1 MKELTSAQRFII
13 DKLYDGYTISTTTQD
28 NLLNNIIV
36 ISAYIDNHIR
46 ISTCMTAN
54 EVNNLIE
61 SNLIIMESENDK
73 SYIYFKLSPHPKY
86 IKTQLI
92 KLHTIAHHNI
102 NNNLNPINTPTNDII
117 RTRIHPINQFPGW
130 KQHANKNN
138 PNNKRN

>member
-102 NNNLNPINTPTNDII
+102 KPITLII
-117 RTRIHPINQFPGW
+117 ISILLILLLMILSGLGYIP
-130 KQHANKNN
+130 
-138 PNNKRN
+138 